1 MSSNHIL
8 ITMANAIDPTTGG
21 VERVYHNLTPAL
33 REHGYEVYVTYNIKS
48 DYDSHSVYT
57 EIFYLGDLKRHRK
70 AYFKRMFE
78 IIRDKNIDIA
88 ICPFPDYYTFRFFS
102 RQSQLKVFF
111 HVHNVPSL
119 LMYQSPRFIPKGL
132 KGTFIDKIAK
142 KTRFLLR
149 YSSSFKRI
157 DKNGMK
163 VVLLS
168 EGFRQDLNS
177 FYHFK
182 PENVVAIPNPFPIKT
197 SIEAH
202 SYQKEKAILYVGRI
216 NQRHKRFQSVLN
228 IWQKLQDR
236 LPGYCLNIVG
246 GGQEKEAFEKKAR
259 DMKLK
264 RITFYGFQ
272 NPDEF
277 YKKSLVSCMTSNF
290 EGFPMVLVEAM
301 QYGCVPFAFD
311 SFAAIHDIIDNGVNG
326 FIIPPFDEDKY
337 AETVERF
344 VHLPPEQQTTM
355 QDNCIKKAQTFSVD
369 KIYERWNEIIRNY

>member
-1 MSSNHIL
+1 
-8 ITMANAIDPTTGG
+8 
-21 VERVYHNLTPAL
+21 
-33 REHGYEVYVTYNIKS
+33 
-48 DYDSHSVYT
+48 
-57 EIFYLGDLKRHRK
+57 
-70 AYFKRMFE
+70 
-78 IIRDKNIDIA
+78 
-88 ICPFPDYYTFRFFS
+88 
-102 RQSQLKVFF
+102 
-111 HVHNVPSL
+111 
-119 LMYQSPRFIPKGL
+119 
-132 KGTFIDKIAK
+132 
-142 KTRFLLR
+142 
-149 YSSSFKRI
+149 
-157 DKNGMK
+157 MK

-290 EGFPMVLVEAM
+290 EGFGMVLVEAM

-311 SFAAIHDIIDNGVNG
+311 SFAALHDIIDDGKNG